1 MSRLATTSPYPPDRL
16 RFQLLKS
23 RLGTPVTTRLP
34 VIFSPTVQV
43 QRPNDDDH
51 RRVRRGVEPMC
62 AVSSKSWETVEMPAE
77 ALLRPKRS
85 SLPPRE
91 GQKVLI
97 IDDDEAIAEPLAFRL
112 QRQGFHTLIAG
123 EAGLALAR
131 SERPSIVL
139 LDLRLP
145 DIDGFTVC
153 EQLDSDPTTCHI
165 PVIILSGME
174 RPDIIRRARAAGC
187 TYFVRKPYDPNALL
201 ILIQSAT
208 SPDPGGHAHG

>member
-1 MSRLATTSPYPPDRL
+1 
-16 RFQLLKS
+16 
-23 RLGTPVTTRLP
+23 
-34 VIFSPTVQV
+34 
-43 QRPNDDDH
+43 
-51 RRVRRGVEPMC
+51 MC
-62 AVSSKSWETVEMPAE
+62 AVSSKPWETAEMPAE

-112 QRQGFHTLIAG
+112 QRQGFHTLIAHAG

-208 SPDPGGHAHG
+208 GPDAHGHPVG